1 MRTVRTVDWEI
12 FAIINFR
19 RYCITTKITDSIPH
33 DLFIEKLTQRLWDQ
47 YQQQWL
53 SDLATSRK
61 LRTYRLFKTR
71 LEFEPYL
78 NLPRHI
84 RIQLARLRSSSH
96 SLRIETGRY
105 SLPKP
110 TPLEER
116 LCLCPSCIEIE
127 DETHFL
133 ITCRLWRGHY
143 RDELFNCCR
152 SLNSSFPHMSS
163 TDKLTFILLSKNV
176 HIIWLTG
183 VFVYQSFLVKRKL

>member
-1 MRTVRTVDWEI
+1 M
-12 FAIINFR
+12 
-19 RYCITTKITDSIPH
+19 H
-33 DLFIEKLTQRLWDQ
+33 
-47 YQQQWL
+47 
-53 SDLATSRK
+53 ATSRARRSLSRK
-61 LRTYRLFKTR
+61 FYGGGAPRPLLGKKRLACSVYRLFKTR

-116 LCLCPSCIEIE
+116 LCPSCIEIE

-163 TDKLTFILLSKNV
+163 IDKLIFILLSKNV

-183 VFVYQSFLVKRKL
+183 VFVYQSFMAKRKP